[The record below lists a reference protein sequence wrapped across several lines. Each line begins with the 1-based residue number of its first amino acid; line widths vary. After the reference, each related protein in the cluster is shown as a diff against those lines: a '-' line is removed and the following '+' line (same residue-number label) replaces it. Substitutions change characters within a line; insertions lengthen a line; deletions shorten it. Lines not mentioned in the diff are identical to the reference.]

1 MCDGFPRK
9 KIVVLGATGSI
20 GRSALE
26 VVRRCPD
33 LFEVTA
39 IAAYSNVNLIA
50 EQIAEF
56 RPRYAAMGDETAAA
70 RLGQQYPETTVYA
83 GPEGL
88 EKVASLPVDVVLCA
102 MVGAAGLRPMF
113 AAIDAGNRVA
123 VSNKEP
129 VVMAGKLLMERAAAG
144 NTDVIPVDSE
154 HNAIFQCL
162 HGHRR
167 EDVRCIHLTAS
178 GGPFYGKPRES
189 LAHVTPEE
197 ATRHPTWDMGDK
209 VSVDSA
215 TLMNKGLEIIEAMW
229 LFGLPPDRI
238 EVLIHPQSIVH
249 GLVEFNDG
257 SILAQMSV
265 TDMKL
270 PILNALMWPDRV
282 ASPLSRLDLTAVG
295 ALQFAAPDFEQFPC
309 LAHARSAAA
318 EGGTAPAILNAANEV
333 GVQAFC
339 NHRISFLD
347 ISEVVRITR
356 DLCETV
362 HEYSLEDVLAA
373 DCLAREKA
381 AQIVDRLERNHR

>member
-1 MCDGFPRK
+1 MSDELPRK

-26 VVRRCPD
+26 VVRRHPD

-39 IAAYSNVNLIA
+39 IAAHTNVNLIA

-56 RPRYAAMGDETAAA
+56 HPRYAAMGDKTAAA
-70 RLGQQYPETTVYA
+70 RLAERCPETTVYA

-88 EKVASLPVDVVLCA
+88 ETVASLPVDVVLCA

-129 VVMAGKLLMERAAAG
+129 VVMAGKLIMERAAAG
-144 NTDVIPVDSE
+144 NADVIPVDSE
-154 HNAIFQCL
+154 HNAVFQCL

-178 GGPFYGKPRES
+178 GGPFYGKPRET
-189 LAHVTPEE
+189 LARVTPEE

-229 LFGLPPDRI
+229 LFGLPQDRI

-270 PILNALMWPDRV
+270 PILTALMWPDRV
-282 ASPLSRLDLTAVG
+282 ASPLKRLDLTAVG

-309 LAHARSAAA
+309 LAHARRAAA

-347 ISEVVRITR
+347 ISEIVRITR
-356 DLCETV
+356 DLCEAV
-362 HEYSLEDVLAA
+362 YEYSLEDVLAA

>member
-1 MCDGFPRK
+1 MSEGIPRK

-33 LFEVTA
+33 LFEVVA
-39 IAAYSNVNLIA
+39 VAAHSNVNLIA

-56 RPRYAAMGDETAAA
+56 RPRCAAMGDQSAAA
-70 RLGQQYPETTVYA
+70 RLRERCPETTVYA

-88 EKVASLPVDVVLCA
+88 ETVASLPVDVVLCA

-123 VSNKEP
+123 VANKEP
-129 VVMAGKLLMERAAAG
+129 VVMAGKLIMERAAARHA
-144 NTDVIPVDSE
+144 DVIPVDSE
-154 HNAIFQCL
+154 HNAVFQCL
-162 HGHRR
+162 QGHKR

-178 GGPFYGKPRES
+178 GGPFYGRPRET
-189 LAHVTPEE
+189 LARVTPEE

-229 LFGLPPDRI
+229 LFGLPEDRI
-238 EVLIHPQSIVH
+238 AVLIHPQSIVH
-249 GLVEFNDG
+249 ALVEFNDG
-257 SILAQMSV
+257 SILAQMGV
-265 TDMKL
+265 TDMKF
-270 PILNALMWPDRV
+270 PILSALTWPDRV
-282 ASPLSRLDLTAVG
+282 ASPLGRLDLATVG
-295 ALQFAAPDFEQFPC
+295 ALHFALPDFDQFPC
-309 LAHARSAAA
+309 LAYARRAAA
-318 EGGTAPAILNAANEV
+318 EGGTAPAILNAANEI

-339 NHRISFLD
+339 NHRITFLD

-356 DLCETV
+356 DCCEV
-362 HEYSLEDVLAA
+362 VQEYSLEDVVEA
-373 DCLAREKA
+373 DRVAREKA
-381 AQIVDRLERNHR
+381 ARTVERLERNLK